1 MLHLLGEQSQSHNVN
16 TQHPTSFT
24 VQPLLLDPFAA
35 QVECFDILPIQL

>member
-16 TQHPTSFT
+16 IQHPTSFT
-24 VQPLLLDPFAA
+24 VQPLRLDPLPV